1 MTYDIGGC
9 HTLPKRAGYV
19 GNAAVISLMIQTVM
33 VLSIVA
39 IFKREKLMNFSVLIY
54 YLLVRKNYPF
64 GLYVA

>member
-19 GNAAVISLMIQTVM
+19 GNATVISLMLQTVM

-54 YLLVRKNYPF
+54 YLLVRKSYPF